1 MLNAFLVEQAE
12 KQARLKQKRVGQ
24 AMHTREVAVQCGN
37 SRQTSEAAVQTDI
50 PDIMEDLKEQ
60 VKSLTKIVAE
70 LTELK
75 ATVNPDPL
83 DNLALICQGRNCS
96 DVISET
102 PPQVPP
108 SAVSP
113 PLIVPETSVHRTV
126 PVAGQN
132 QPMPFPMKACPQ
144 PQLRLPLS
152 TVDSNA
158 QVLCSTLSL
167 GPTDD
172 QKRKV
177 EALVLMGTQMVPSAM
192 ACVNVLFSDEELA
205 NGNTAGSNGYRPL
218 DNLKLRF
225 LASVLRHKYELPMFT
240 EQWEDVKAK
249 LNTRCR
255 GKRRTVLRRLQ
266 RQINF

>member
-1 MLNAFLVEQAE
+1 
-12 KQARLKQKRVGQ
+12 
-24 AMHTREVAVQCGN
+24 MHTREVAVQCEN
-37 SRQTSEAAVQTDI
+37 SRQTSETAVQTDF
-50 PDIMEDLKEQ
+50 PDILEDLKEQ

-83 DNLALICQGRNCS
+83 DNLALICQDGNCS
-96 DVISET
+96 DIISET

-108 SAVSP
+108 SAVSS
-113 PLIVPETSVHRTV
+113 PLIVPEPSVHRTV
-126 PVAGQN
+126 PVTGQN
-132 QPMPFPMKACPQ
+132 QPLPFPMNTCPQ
-144 PQLRLPLS
+144 PQLRSPLS

-172 QKRKV
+172 QRRKV
-177 EALVLMGTQMVPSAM
+177 EAIVLMGTQMVPSAM

-225 LASVLRHKYELPMFT
+225 LASVLRHKYESPMFM
-240 EQWEDVKAK
+240 EQWEDIKTK
-249 LNTRCR
+249 INTRCR

-266 RQINF
+266 KQIDF

>member
-24 AMHTREVAVQCGN
+24 AMHTREVAVQCAN

-83 DNLALICQGRNCS
+83 DNLALICQD

-108 SAVSP
+108 SAASP
-113 PLIVPETSVHRTV
+113 PLIVPEPSVHRTV
-126 PVAGQN
+126 PVTGQN
-132 QPMPFPMKACPQ
+132 QPMPFPMNACPQ
-144 PQLRLPLS
+144 PQLRSPLS

-158 QVLCSTLSL
+158 QVLCSNLSL

-172 QKRKV
+172 QKCKV

-225 LASVLRHKYELPMFT
+225 LASVLRHKYESPMFT

-249 LNTRCR
+249 INTRCR